1 MLNLFQSSRRPLKT
15 PTVLQ
20 MEMTECGAASLSII
34 LQHYGK
40 YVPLTQLR
48 IACGVSRDGSDAAGI
63 IRAAKTE
70 GMEAKGFTRG
80 LDKLKTAVMPLII
93 FWEFNHFLVLEG
105 FSGDRVYLNDPG
117 LGPRSV
123 SYEEFDVSYTGVV
136 LELRP
141 GPDFV
146 KSGQAPSVWPLV
158 LKRMGTEKNAVIF
171 CIVAGLLLIIP
182 KLTIPIY
189 SQIYLDEVVGA
200 NMQNWLKPMLWAFLV
215 SITFMS
221 VAKYIELIGQRLLS
235 RRLDRKFSVEFE
247 HHVLSLPEQFY
258 SQRYAGDINNRS
270 ELNKKVADFI
280 AEKLI
285 PTITKVAQLVFY
297 TALTFLYSWYLG
309 AIIVVTSIINAIVIS
324 KSLDF
329 QKDANLQLQKDSGK
343 AEAVVVGAFSNIETV
358 KSAAVEMDVYKRFS
372 GYTVKSQNF
381 GQKLQRRVAKMELL
395 PEFLTTF
402 NEVAILLVGFI
413 LVLNGKLTLGMLL
426 AAQVVALKFA
436 EEINAILSFV
446 RSLPEFQGHIIRL
459 EDVVEQPIDP
469 ILAASTKVKLEDFP
483 SDRRRLTGKIS
494 IANMSFGYIPTK
506 PPLIQNINI
515 EISPGQRIA
524 FVGGSGSGKSTI
536 SKIIAGLYTPNEGS
550 IKFDDYTLAEIPRSI
565 AIGSIAM
572 VQQEINLYGCSVRDN
587 LTLWNNSIPQRQIE
601 EACIDAC
608 IHDVIIAL
616 PEGYET
622 ILKEGGRSLSG
633 GQRQRLEIARA
644 LVQNP
649 SILLLDEATSALDP
663 ETEKLVDEAFRRR
676 GCTLIIVA
684 HRLST
689 IRDADQIIVMHKGEI
704 VQRGRHDEMCLV
716 EGSPYQQLLA
726 ESVGSEEESTEEMA
740 SS

>member
-1 MLNLFQSSRRPLKT
+1 MLNPFQSSHRPLKT

-20 MEMTECGAASLSII
+20 MEMTECGAASLSMI

-63 IRAAKTE
+63 IRAAKSL

-80 LDKLKTAVMPLII
+80 LEKLKKAEMPIII

-105 FSGDRVYLNDPG
+105 FSKDKVYLNDPA
-117 LGPRSV
+117 LGPRSI
-123 SYEEFDVSYTGVV
+123 SYDEFDISYTGIALDV
-136 LELRP
+136 RP
-141 GPDFV
+141 GPEFF
-146 KSGQAPSVWPLV
+146 KSGKAPSVWPLV
-158 LKRMGTEKNAVIF
+158 LKRMETEKTAVIF

-189 SQIYLDEVVGA
+189 SQIYLDEIVGS
-200 NMQNWLKPMLWAFLV
+200 NMQNWLKPMLWAFFL
-215 SITFMS
+215 SIAFMS
-221 VAKYIELIGQRLLS
+221 AANYIQLVGQRLLS
-235 RRLDRKFSVEFE
+235 RRLDRKFSVDFE

-258 SQRYAGDINNRS
+258 SQRYAGDINNRA
-270 ELNKKVADFI
+270 ELNKKVAEFV

-285 PTITKVAQLVFY
+285 PMITRIVQLFFY
-297 TALTFLYSWYLG
+297 MILVFLYSEYLG
-309 AIIVVTSIINAIVIS
+309 MVIVATSTINAIVIS
-324 KSLDF
+324 NSLDY
-329 QKDANLQLQKDSGK
+329 QKDASLQLQKDSGK
-343 AEAVVVGAFSNIETV
+343 AQAVVVSAFSNIETV
-358 KSAAVEMDVYKRFS
+358 KSAAVELDVYKRFS
-372 GYTVKSQNF
+372 GYTAKAQNF
-381 GQKLQRRVAKMELL
+381 GQSIQRKLSKMELL

-402 NEVAILLVGFI
+402 NEVAILLIGFI

-436 EEINAILSFV
+436 EEINAILSFI

-459 EDVVEQPIDP
+459 EDVIEQPIDP
-469 ILAASTKVKLEDFP
+469 ILAASTKIKAEDFP
-483 SDRRRLTGKIS
+483 ADRKRLTGKIS
-494 IANMSFGYIPTK
+494 IENVSFGYIPTK
-506 PPLIQNINI
+506 PPLINHVSI
-515 EISPGQRIA
+515 EINPGQRIA

-536 SKIIAGLYTPNEGS
+536 SKVIAGLYTPNQGK
-550 IKFDDYTLAEIPRSI
+550 IKFDGYTLAEIPRSI

-587 LTLWNNSIPQRQIE
+587 LTLWNNEIPQSQIE

-608 IHDVIIAL
+608 IHDVINSL

-622 ILKEGGRSLSG
+622 ILREGGRSLSG

-689 IRDADQIIVMHKGEI
+689 IRDADEIIVMHKGEI
-704 VQRGRHDEMCLV
+704 VQRGRHLEMCNEL
-716 EGSPYQQLLA
+716 GSPYQYLLA
-726 ESVGSEEESTEEMA
+726 ESVGTEDEVEEII